1 MCDLPDGSRA
11 YAKMLDADLLAHAE
25 ATELVGATVTL
36 VPGDNN
42 ANVVKE
48 LFT

>member
-1 MCDLPDGSRA
+1 MTISVLPYRD
-11 YAKMLDADLLAHAE
+11 
-25 ATELVGATVTL
+25 ELVGASVSL

-48 LFT
+48 LFR